1 MFGVGGE
8 LVCSSVLQLCQEGWR
23 DPVFAEAV
31 GQGRDTG
38 PILVALDPAFLF
50 RESISGKN

>member
-8 LVCSSVLQLCQEGWR
+8 LVCSSVLKLCQEGWR

-31 GQGRDTG
+31 GQGRETG
-38 PILVALDPAFLF
+38 PILVPLDPAFLF